1 MAFDEVMGKAVLAAC
16 DALRRAQVATRA
28 SKAVTF
34 GPSTEDNAGDGGCH
48 LAGSHD
54 REPGRIGWHPHP
66 PYRRRRET

>member
-16 DALRRAQVATRA
+16 DALRRAHVATRA

-48 LAGSHD
+48 TAGSRRSGAWQD
-54 REPGRIGWHPHP
+54 RVASAPAGSAGA
-66 PYRRRRET
+66 